1 MPNNFTKNL
10 FATTYRDDFKDS
22 DHYHRILFNS
32 GKQLQARELTQMQT
46 IIQKEIERFGRNIF
60 KEGASVVPGGMIV
73 NNQLE
78 YVKIDATTSL
88 PSSTISMID
97 DTFVGQT
104 SNVSVKVINI
114 LPINALTSDP
124 ATLYIQYINQSS
136 GTIGAA
142 PVRLTA
148 GENIVGTS
156 SGVTLKVQTT
166 NTSSNKAVGRGT
178 QASVQEGTFF
188 TQGHFVQADAQSIM
202 VSKYDSAP
210 SENVGFVVTQDIV
223 TVSDNLALYD
233 NQTSNP
239 NLTAPG
245 ADRYRINL
253 TLSNE
258 TDKDS
263 ADTFVFFG
271 KIRGGILIEAVSGTE
286 DYNKIKDFSATVSYT
301 HLTLPTNREV

>member
-166 NTSSNKAVGRGT
+166 NTSSNKAIGRGT

-188 TQGHFVQADAQSIM
+188 TQGHFVQS
-202 VSKYDSAP
+202 DS
-210 SENVGFVVTQDIV
+210 Q
-223 TVSDNLALYD
+223 
-233 NQTSNP
+233 
-239 NLTAPG
+239 
-245 ADRYRINL
+245 
-253 TLSNE
+253 
-258 TDKDS
+258 
-263 ADTFVFFG
+263 
-271 KIRGGILIEAVSGTE
+271 
-286 DYNKIKDFSATVSYT
+286 
-301 HLTLPTNREV
+301 